1 LQTTDTHQT
10 ANITVRLIA
19 VTIAAVSACSL
30 WMSSAILVHT
40 IFNHESVD
48 SRLFMLFFPLPEA
61 VLSLW
66 FLYVA
71 YHGWFHRAATAIRR
85 LCGALAFIA
94 FCFGMVFWDLYIRDR
109 LPLSLQLHGAFFFAP
124 GFAMAILFY
133 LLTRAFHF
141 HL

>member
-1 LQTTDTHQT
+1 M
-10 ANITVRLIA
+10 A
-19 VTIAAVSACSL
+19 
-30 WMSSAILVHT
+30 SAIMVHT
-40 IFNHESVD
+40 IFTHQSVD

-71 YHGWFHRAATAIRR
+71 YHGWFHRTATAIRR
-85 LCGALAFIA
+85 LCGTLAFIA
-94 FCFGMVFWDLYIRDR
+94 FCVGTIFWDLYIRDR